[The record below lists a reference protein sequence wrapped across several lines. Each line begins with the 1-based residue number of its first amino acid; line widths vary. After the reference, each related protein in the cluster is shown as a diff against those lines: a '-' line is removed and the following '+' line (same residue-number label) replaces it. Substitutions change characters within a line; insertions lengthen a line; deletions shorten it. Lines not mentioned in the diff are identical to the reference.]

1 MTNVLFSLLFEEKHV
16 LPYACIVFHK
26 RPSRM
31 LPSTL
36 GSAAVWHQPLVLF
49 SNVCNDYGRDKQGCG
64 AVCQDSDTKNSS
76 ASPNIL
82 KLLLSH
88 TFKMSKA
95 FIIHQMGKLS
105 RAIICL
111 LPRDSSG
118 TV

>member
-1 MTNVLFSLLFEEKHV
+1 
-16 LPYACIVFHK
+16 
-26 RPSRM
+26 M

-36 GSAAVWHQPLVLF
+36 SSAAVWHQQLVLF
-49 SNVCNDYGRDKQGCG
+49 SNVCNNYVIDKQGYST
-64 AVCQDSDTKNSS
+64 VCQDSNTKNSS

-105 RAIICL
+105 SAINCL
-111 LPRDSSG
+111 LPRDSLG
-118 TV
+118 TI